1 MPLPQTMAF
10 IQMDGAGGPEV
21 MKLAQGPLPSPK
33 PDEVLIRVQ
42 AAGVN
47 RPDIAQRQGSYP
59 PPPGASP
66 ILGLEVAG
74 EVVAVGADVA
84 AGLTGTDVAT
94 WKLGDKVC
102 ALTNGGGYAE
112 YCTAPA
118 RQCLPWPRGYDGLR
132 AAALP
137 ETSFTVWANLFQA
150 GRLARGEKALIHG
163 GTSGIGVTAIQF
175 AHEFGATVYATAGS
189 DDKCAA
195 CIRLGADAAINYRT
209 QDFVEQVA
217 ALTGKRGVDVILD
230 MVGGPYM
237 ARNIRSLGMDGR
249 LVLIAFL
256 EGSKVENF
264 DFVQIMVRRLTVTGS
279 TMRPRTTAQKG
290 LIADALRETVWPV
303 LDAGRCAPVIH
314 ATFPLTQATE
324 AHRLMESSQHI
335 GKIMLT
341 LG

>member
-21 MKLAQGPLPSPK
+21 MRLAQGPLPSPK

-74 EVVAVGADVA
+74 EVVAIGPDVTA
-84 AGLTGTDVAT
+84 
-94 WKLGDKVC
+94 WKIGDKVC

-118 RQCLPWPRGYDGLR
+118 PQCLPWPRGYDGLR

-217 ALTGKRGVDVILD
+217 GLTGKRGVDVILD
-230 MVGGPYM
+230 MVGAPYM

-314 ATFPLTQATE
+314 ATFPLAQATE